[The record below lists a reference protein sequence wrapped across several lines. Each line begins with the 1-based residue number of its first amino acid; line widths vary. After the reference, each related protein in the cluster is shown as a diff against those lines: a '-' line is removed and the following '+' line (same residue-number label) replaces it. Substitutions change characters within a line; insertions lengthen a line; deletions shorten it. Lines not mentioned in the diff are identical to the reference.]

1 MPRQRAH
8 LKFRR
13 SHLALCFVIA
23 IVAVSQCGQLLNAGT
38 ASVIPPMI
46 EEGASTPAAIDNSPM
61 FELAGLGESDPVA
74 TPSPGARVIGVER
87 AYPFIWPATGN
98 ITNYMGP
105 NHPNG
110 IDIGLDN
117 DAVSPI
123 AATAAG
129 TVTTA
134 GGSENEDYGLHIVVD
149 HGNGIRSLYAH
160 LSRILVKTGQAVKQG
175 DLLGHGGSTGKSDGK
190 HLHFELEHHNSLLD
204 PMRLLPA
211 QGRTVERAATEC
223 GAAPLL
229 LDRGSLTRLDFEKVL
244 GEGENLSS
252 VLLMSFEPA
261 PPPLE
266 PRITQRTLIELASAP
281 SFGASKEDAYRL
293 EVKSSDGTTEKTYE
307 CDLVLKT
314 RAVVASFYVRAAPTA
329 AGVRTQAAAAT
340 GPGAPTATRPAGV
353 PGALP
358 PAGPTAA
365 PQLQN
370 PQELDAAALAA
381 LLPTVQAALFPTAT
395 ITPIPPTPTP
405 APPTPT
411 AVPPTATPAP
421 TKTPAP
427 PPTATMPPVAPTAKP

>member
-1 MPRQRAH
+1 
-8 LKFRR
+8 
-13 SHLALCFVIA
+13 LALCFVIA
-23 IVAVSQCGQLLNAGT
+23 IVAVSQGGQLLNAGT
-38 ASVIPPMI
+38 SSVIPRVI
-46 EEGASTPAAIDNSPM
+46 EEGASSPPQIDKAPV
-61 FELAGLGESDPVA
+61 FELAGLGEAGPVA
-74 TPSPGARVIGVER
+74 TPPPGARVLTVER

-98 ITNYMGP
+98 ITNFMGP
-105 NHPNG
+105 AHPNG

-134 GGSENEDYGLHIVVD
+134 GGSDDVDYGLHIEVD
-149 HGNGIRSLYAH
+149 HGNGISSLYAH

-175 DLLGHGGSTGKSDGK
+175 EVLGHGGSTGKSDGK
-190 HLHFELEHHNSLLD
+190 HLHFEVAYHNSLVD

-211 QGRTVERAATEC
+211 QGRTVERATAEC
-223 GAAPLL
+223 GAAPLV

-244 GEGENLSS
+244 GADEALSS

-266 PRITQRTLIELASAP
+266 PRIQQRTLIELASAP
-281 SFGASKEDAYRL
+281 GFGASKEDAYRL
-293 EVKSSDGTTEKTYE
+293 EVKSSDGTTEKTHE

-314 RAVVASFYVRAAPTA
+314 RAVVASFYVRAAPTT

-340 GPGAPTATRPAGV
+340 GPAAAPTATPQA
-353 PGALP
+353 ALP

-365 PQLQN
+365 RQLQN

-395 ITPIPPTPTP
+395 VTPVPPTPTP

-411 AVPPTATPAP
+411 VVPPTP
-421 TKTPAP
+421 TRTPAP
-427 PPTATMPPVAPTAKP
+427 PPTATKPPAAPTAKP